1 MLWPTDANR
10 DYMSP
15 KISIVVPAY
24 NEALALPVLIRDISR
39 NLLNLYRDFEII
51 VIDDGSTDN
60 TWIVLEK
67 CLNECK
73 QLRGFHFTRN
83 FGKESAIYAG
93 LKLSTGDAVVVIDA
107 DMQHPVGLLPEMI
120 GTWETSGVHIVEA
133 VKEKRQKESPIRA
146 WGSYLFYRVFS
157 KSTGI
162 DLENSSDYKLL
173 DRKMVDQYLALP
185 ENIRFFRAL
194 TKWLGYSSHLLY
206 YTPSDRFGEKKTSQW
221 TVRKLFDFARN
232 SLLSFTSFPLRIVTW
247 LGVTT
252 FFVSIILGIQT
263 LWMKLSGSAVEG
275 FTTVI
280 LVDLGIGSVIMLSLG
295 LIGEY
300 LARIYEEIK
309 HRPIYVIDKQL
320 KD

>member
-1 MLWPTDANR
+1 
-10 DYMSP
+10 MSP
-15 KISIVVPAY
+15 KISIVIPAY
-24 NEALALPVLIRDISR
+24 NEALALPVLIGNISR
-39 NLLNLYRDFEII
+39 ILLNLCRDFEII
-51 VIDDGSTDN
+51 VIDDGSTDD
-60 TWIVLEK
+60 TWTVLEK
-67 CLNECK
+67 CLNECQ
-73 QLRGFHFTRN
+73 QLKGFHFTRN

-93 LKLSTGDAVVVIDA
+93 LKLSVGEAVVVIDA
-107 DMQHPVGLLPEMI
+107 DMQHPLELLPEMI
-120 GTWETSGVHIVEA
+120 GTWQKSGIHIVEA

-146 WGSYLFYRVFS
+146 WGSYWFYRVFS
-157 KSTGI
+157 KSTGLN
-162 DLENSSDYKLL
+162 LENTSDYKLL
-173 DRKMVDQYLALP
+173 DRKIVDQYLALP

-194 TKWLGYSSHLLY
+194 TKWLGYSSHTLY
-206 YTPSDRFGEKKTSQW
+206 YTPNERFGEKSASHW
-221 TVRKLFDFARN
+221 TIGKLFDFARN

-263 LWMKLSGSAVEG
+263 LWMKISGSAVEG

-280 LVDLGIGSVIMLSLG
+280 LVNLGIGSVIMLSLG